1 MNHISNDM
9 PWKTI
14 NSTLGAEQIF
24 GPVTEPLPVPE
35 NDPFPPSENPGLE
48 EEAPEEQNYTD
59 EEDDDQLNTPASDQ
73 MIERAGVQAESVM
86 AHHDDFE
93 KFAFHTLWR

>member
-1 MNHISNDM
+1 MNHMSHDM

-24 GPVTEPLPVPE
+24 GPATEPLPVPE
-35 NDPFPPSENPGLE
+35 NDPFPPSEDPEE
-48 EEAPEEQNYTD
+48 EEAAPGKQNFTD
-59 EEDDDQLNTPASDQ
+59 EEDDDQLNTPASDRL
-73 MIERAGVQAESVM
+73 IERAGVQAESVLEPHG
-86 AHHDDFE
+86 AFE